1 MKRLFICVIFLFFM
15 ATIAIAQNYN
25 SGQVDPNA
33 PENTVKIPGHDI
45 YVKGQDEKS
54 RMDWIVAKRTC
65 ECKGE
70 GWRLPTIGELQVLYE
85 YKDMFDNFSR
95 EYYWAYDQNPYNGRY
110 YNLSFRNGRVS
121 DEVVDENNKVRCVWS
136 PFKQR

>member
-1 MKRLFICVIFLFFM
+1 MKKSLLSIALF
-15 ATIAIAQNYN
+15 ATVLVSFAQSSNGN
-25 SGQVDPNA
+25 EVDP
-33 PENTVKIPGHDI
+33 PGNTVKIPGYEL
-45 YVKGQDEKS
+45 YVKGIDENN